1 MTLEAFLR
9 EFSAALGSGLS
20 AAIVVALLAGVV
32 ASAVCPCTLPVG
44 LGVAT
49 VSSATEAQSK
59 KMGLLVAT
67 SFFLGIVVNLTILGA
82 LASRLG
88 AIATVAFGR
97 YWALGMAVLA
107 LVAALL
113 AFLGPHLSIE
123 RLGSLRRPGLAGAF
137 GYGFVFSLGTSAA
150 PLLLLLTVA
159 AATGQPI
166 LGAVLALVFGI
177 GRGLPFLVIGL
188 SASALMRLVRLAQV
202 RRGVQVVSGCVL
214 LLVAGYY
221 MRAFVSLL

>member
-9 EFSAALGSGLS
+9 EFSGALGSGLF
-20 AAIVVALLAGVV
+20 AAIGVALLAGVV

-49 VSSATEAQSK
+49 VSGATEGQSK

-67 SFFLGIVVNLTILGA
+67 AFFLGIVVNLTILGA

-88 AIATVAFGR
+88 AVATLTFGR
-97 YWALGMAVLA
+97 YWALGMAFLAFVAAVLA
-107 LVAALL
+107 
-113 AFLGPHLSIE
+113 FWGPRLSVE
-123 RLGSLRRPGLAGAF
+123 RLEAMRRPGVAGAF

-159 AATGQPI
+159 AATGQPVY
-166 LGAVLALVFGI
+166 GALLALVFGV

-188 SASALMRLVRLAQV
+188 FASALMRFVRLTQV
-202 RRGVQVVSGCVL
+202 RRGIQVVSGCAL
-214 LLVAGYY
+214 LLVSGYY
-221 MRAFVSLL
+221 VRAFVSLL